1 MKGIHKMISYPL
13 PSPGDIVWCRFPEDA
28 RLKPA
33 PKPRPALVLAV
44 GAHEDDPRILMV
56 RVAAGTSRKVTPAQV
71 FPWEMLVE
79 SDGSSAFQASG
90 LSYTTKF
97 NIRNTLELPYTSAFF
112 EPPPL
117 RPYGAIPKLG
127 SLHASYMA
135 ALKVAYGRVG

>member
-1 MKGIHKMISYPL
+1 MRKAYAP
-13 PSPGDIVWCRFPEDA
+13 PSPGDIVWCRLPEDA

-33 PKPRPALVLAV
+33 PKSRPVLILAV
-44 GAHEDDPRILMV
+44 GVHEEDDGLPMV
-56 RVAAGTSRKVTPAQV
+56 RIAAGTSRKVTADKV
-71 FPWEMLVE
+71 YPWEMLIE

-112 EPPPL
+112 EPPPQ

-127 SLHASYMA
+127 SLHVSYVA
-135 ALKVAYGRVG
+135 AMRAAFAKAG